1 FKISGTFGISGFVSG
16 AMTETSMPG
25 FDIQMSVDNGRVLLA
40 DMPKAIQNINVGV
53 HINGPESPDY
63 KNLSVNVSKFHAEM
77 AGNPFDLKMTIKEA
91 LGDPKIWAKANGE
104 IDFGNLKDVLPLEEG
119 QKIQGK
125 IDLALEAS
133 MRFSDVEN
141 EAYDKV
147 KMEGNLNAEN
157 ILVQMEGIPNVQVFE
172 SKNFFSPKKVT
183 SQARMKFGKS
193 DLAWNGDF
201 NNVLGFALSDAVLQG
216 TFTLNSNLMDLNE
229 MMSDGEGEVV
239 VEETP
244 EGEEIPLEVVRI
256 PKNIDLQFNAGINR
270 VIFEDYDI
278 SKVKGIIKVSEGK
291 VVFKETGLDIFGGS
305 MTMNGHYAAPEGEET
320 HEVDLVLKAAKM
332 DIKSTVTVMNSVQK
346 LMPLAK
352 SCAGQY
358 GAGMSFKSS
367 LNNDYSPVLNS
378 ISGSG
383 LFEAAEV
390 FIQDCAPLNKLA
402 EKLAIKELAKQSLR
416 DIAMQFEIKDGRI
429 NVKPFPIVLDE
440 DISGKVSGHNSF
452 DGTIDYTMNL
462 EIPKNKMGGE
472 LADLVNGL
480 AKQVEALGGDFLSGD
495 VIKIDLSMVGPFTNP
510 KLKLGMPSAAG
521 SVKDVVKGKI
531 EDKLNEEKAKAKEAL
546 DAKKKEIE
554 DAAQK
559 KIDEAK
565 AKAEELKR
573 KAEAEAKR
581 KMEEEKAKMKEKAKD
596 KMKDLFGSPK

>member
-1 FKISGTFGISGFVSG
+1 
-16 AMTETSMPG
+16 
-25 FDIQMSVDNGRVLLA
+25 
-40 DMPKAIQNINVGV
+40 
-53 HINGPESPDY
+53 
-63 KNLSVNVSKFHAEM
+63 
-77 AGNPFDLKMTIKEA
+77 
-91 LGDPKIWAKANGE
+91 
-104 IDFGNLKDVLPLEEG
+104 
-119 QKIQGK
+119 
-125 IDLALEAS
+125 
-133 MRFSDVEN
+133 
-141 EAYDKV
+141 
-147 KMEGNLNAEN
+147 
-157 ILVQMEGIPNVQVFE
+157 
-172 SKNFFSPKKVT
+172 
-183 SQARMKFGKS
+183 
-193 DLAWNGDF
+193 
-201 NNVLGFALSDAVLQG
+201 
-216 TFTLNSNLMDLNE
+216 
-229 MMSDGEGEVV
+229 
-239 VEETP
+239 
-244 EGEEIPLEVVRI
+244 
-256 PKNIDLQFNAGINR
+256 NIDLQFNAGINR